1 MSKKKRAR
9 YGRDA
14 PAPARRS
21 EGSTGGW
28 IELASPDAYK
38 VLCLDGYRPLNE
50 CPEVQMCVSV
60 YADLVSAMTVR
71 ILRNTE
77 KGDIRVKDQLSRK
90 LDITP
95 AKHMT
100 RAQLMHVIT
109 RGMLE
114 NGNQV
119 TVPVYS
125 GPYLDRL
132 IPLPPREVSFRADPA
147 DIEEYRVTWR
157 GREFRPDEVLHF
169 PFRPDPDQ
177 PWHGRGLEFALRDI
191 VKSLRQANATR
202 RALQESPAPSLIV
215 KVDGLTEEFASKQG
229 RKRLREQ
236 YIDSSEA
243 GEPWLIP
250 AEAFSVDQVK
260 PLTMSDLAIKEN
272 LELDKRSVAALFG
285 VPPFLVGIGEY
296 RQDEYQHFLSTR
308 VMAIVRIIEQVL
320 TNGLLWSEDLY
331 VSMNPRSLYN
341 YSLSDLINVGK
352 EMVDRA
358 AMRRNEWRDWMGMP
372 PDPDMDELF
381 LLENYLP
388 TNRLGDQAKLN
399 DPAEGGDENDE
410 SPAAELPDADHD
422 SAANDP

>member
-1 MSKKKRAR
+1 M
-9 YGRDA
+9 
-14 PAPARRS
+14 
-21 EGSTGGW
+21 
-28 IELASPDAYK
+28 
-38 VLCLDGYRPLNE
+38 
-50 CPEVQMCVSV
+50 
-60 YADLVSAMTVR
+60 
-71 ILRNTE
+71 
-77 KGDIRVKDQLSRK
+77 
-90 LDITP
+90 
-95 AKHMT
+95 
-100 RAQLMHVIT
+100 
-109 RGMLE
+109 
-114 NGNQV
+114 
-119 TVPVYS
+119 
-125 GPYLDRL
+125 
-132 IPLPPREVSFRADPA
+132 
-147 DIEEYRVTWR
+147 
-157 GREFRPDEVLHF
+157 LHF

-177 PWHGRGLEFALRDI
+177 PWRGRGLEFALRDI

-308 VMAIVRIIEQVL
+308 VMAIVRIIEQVM
-320 TNGLLWSEDLY
+320 TSGLLWSEDLY

-410 SPAAELPDADHD
+410 SPAAELPDPDHD
-422 SAANDP
+422 GAANDP